1 MVALAFFNQSALDIR
16 KKLKKQEGLR
26 EELRRDLVEIAEKVF
41 SNRESAEEKQ
51 IKTGKT
57 LNKDL
62 ARILLANK
70 ALNPGERKRQAS
82 DCWRRGR

>member
-1 MVALAFFNQSALDIR
+1 MVALAFINQSALDIR

-57 LNKDL
+57 LNQDL
-62 ARILLANK
+62 ARAKHTSDL
-70 ALNPGERKRQAS
+70 GERKRQAS
-82 DCWRRGR
+82 TDC

>member
-1 MVALAFFNQSALDIR
+1 MVALAFINQSALDIR

-51 IKTGKT
+51 IQTGNT
-57 LNKDL
+57 DLNRDL
-62 ARILLANK
+62 ARVLLAN
-70 ALNPGERKRQAS
+70 ALDSG
-82 DCWRRGR
+82 